1 MTIPNLPT
9 DNLYKFIALTG
20 IFLFLFAII
29 YPEYRRQE
37 ISNEMTLIDGEI
49 SKLDLEKEK
58 IKDKQKEIKNQI
70 DKLDKQCNCGSK
82 SIVNDSVIVR
92 TVILDGSKELLDL
105 SSSIDQLVEEWKDL
119 HRQLIS
125 KMIDIVTREKVL
137 INKQTEINDYQ
148 KEANTY
154 IPVSLIIS
162 VVGFMTWYEKTQS
175 IQDKLLKEQY
185 KEFISNEYCQSCG
198 IYLNHQDF
206 YSLLDKE
213 NKRKTRYCITCYQNG
228 EFSEPD
234 MTFEQMKKRV
244 KERCLK
250 LGFSKFQTYIYLLR
264 LKNLFRWQKNF
275 KW

>member
-29 YPEYRRQE
+29 YPEYRHQE

-58 IKDKQKEIKNQI
+58 IKDKQKELKNQI
-70 DKLDKQCNCGSK
+70 ERLDKECNCGTK
-82 SIVNDSVIVR
+82 SIVNDSVIIR

-105 SSSIDQLVEEWKDL
+105 SNSIDQLVEQWKDL
-119 HRQLIS
+119 NRQLSS
-125 KMIDIVTREKVL
+125 KMIDIITREKVL
-137 INKQTEINDYQ
+137 INKQKEINDYQ
-148 KEANTY
+148 KEAETY
-154 IPVSLIIS
+154 IPISLIIS
-162 VVGFMTWYEKTQS
+162 FIGFIAWYEKTQS

-185 KEFISNEYCQSCG
+185 QEYLSNAYCQSCG
-198 IYLNHQDF
+198 IYLKHQDF
-206 YSLLDKE
+206 YASLDKE
-213 NKRKTRYCITCYQNG
+213 EQRKTKYCTTCYKDG
-228 EFSEPD
+228 IFIEPD
-234 MTFEQMKKRV
+234 LTYEQMKKRV

-250 LGFSKFQTYIYLLR
+250 LGFNKFQTFIYLLR
-264 LKNLFRWQKNF
+264 LKKLFRWQKNF